1 MKQRYFRE
9 SEVFH
14 GSRGTSE
21 KERYS
26 RKPKV
31 LQGTKG
37 TPENQ
42 RYSRKPKINRK
53 TRHCREPEILQEPG
67 VLHGNQRELRLR
79 IR

>member
-21 KERYS
+21 N
-26 RKPKV
+26 
-31 LQGTKG
+31 KG

-42 RYSRKPKINRK
+42 RYTREPKVLQRTNGWKPKINRK
-53 TRHCREPEILQEPG
+53 TMQCREPEISQEPG